1 MAVAKKKKNKPV
13 QESAGAALD
22 EIESRG
28 DALSEWIS
36 ENPVPIMGTVGAIL
50 VGAAVFGFATSGIND
65 STRIAS
71 SDIAATKNEFRQA
84 MGGAYSGTLDVPELA
99 NADAARSTREEYLA
113 RFEQVA
119 TEHSRSD
126 LGGYALMQVASLQAD
141 LENYD
146 AAITSLE
153 QAAATYDADAPMLG
167 IVLERIA
174 LLQEQ
179 TGNLEA
185 AAATHLKASDVTAY
199 PLRYFALLNAA
210 RVQAEAGKTDEA
222 VASFDRIT
230 AESPDM
236 LIPEHTQS
244 MLLELKAKQAL

>member
-50 VGAAVFGFATSGIND
+50 LGAAVFGFATSGINN
-65 STRIAS
+65 STLVAS
-71 SDIAATKNEFRQA
+71 SDIASAKNEFRQA
-84 MGGAYSGTLDVPELA
+84 MGGAYSGTLDIPELA

-119 TEHSRSD
+119 TEHAGSD

-146 AAITSLE
+146 AAIAGFE

-167 IVLERIA
+167 IVYERIA

-179 TGNLEA
+179 TGDLDA
-185 AAATHLKASDVTAY
+185 AAASHMKASDITAY

-210 RVQAEAGKTDEA
+210 RVQAEAGNTNEA
-222 VASFDRIT
+222 IAHFDRIT
-230 AESPDM
+230 TESPDL

-244 MLLELKAKQAL
+244 LLLELKAQQAL